1 MIIVD
6 NGVNNGNCVGNC
18 LNNHIGNENGNLN
31 NGDGKYVSLC
41 AILRT
46 RNIYPEVIR
55 GWDCQSGLYSIFRF
69 DVSYDFYWKST
80 PFLVDRT
87 LF

>member
-31 NGDGKYVSLC
+31 NGDGKYMYVSLC

-55 GWDCQSGLYSIFRF
+55 G
-69 DVSYDFYWKST
+69 
-80 PFLVDRT
+80 
-87 LF
+87 

>member
-1 MIIVD
+1 MFFFVCIMIIFTIFPFMIIVD

-55 GWDCQSGLYSIFRF
+55 R
-69 DVSYDFYWKST
+69 
-80 PFLVDRT
+80 
-87 LF
+87 

>member
-31 NGDGKYVSLC
+31 HGNGKYVSFC

-55 GWDCQSGLYSIFRF
+55 GWDYQSVFNRIVRF
-69 DVSYDFYWKST
+69 DVSLNFYWKSM
-80 PFLVDRT
+80 
-87 LF
+87 

>member
-55 GWDCQSGLYSIFRF
+55 G
-69 DVSYDFYWKST
+69 
-80 PFLVDRT
+80 
-87 LF
+87 